1 MSRLLVT
8 TPLVSLGEF
17 RCTPGDA
24 RWSDE
29 NWIGS
34 EHHLVFPRHAVRIR
48 HVGAVGT
55 EIADPTVVVIY
66 PPDGRYERELVDPR
80 GDECVFLTLAPELAG
95 EPSFARL
102 RAGFA
107 PATGA
112 AYAVTTLMA
121 EHARRA
127 EVDPLLAEEA
137 LHAAVADALGT
148 HAAIVDAGALSRD
161 AVDDARAV
169 LATRYAERLSLS
181 DVAGLVG
188 LSPFH
193 LARLF
198 RRRTGTTMH
207 GYREQVRLR
216 ISLHML
222 ADHRR
227 DLARLALELGYSS
240 HSHFATSF
248 RRVFGASPSAVTPPS
263 EDLRTILKAAR
274 PPGFLP

>member
-8 TPLVSLGEF
+8 TPLVALGEF
-17 RCTPGDA
+17 RCPPGDA
-24 RWSDE
+24 RWSTE

-34 EHHLVFPRHAVRIR
+34 EHHLVFPRRAVRIR
-48 HVGAVGT
+48 HAGT
-55 EIADPTVVVIY
+55 AGPEVADPTVVVIY

-80 GDECVFLTLAPELAG
+80 GDACVFLTLS
-95 EPSFARL
+95 PSFAGELSDGRL
-102 RAGFA
+102 GAGFA
-107 PATGA
+107 PVTGA
-112 AYAVTTLMA
+112 AYALASLLA

-137 LHAAVADALGT
+137 MHVAVAHALG
-148 HAAIVDAGALSRD
+148 AQSVAGDAGPRRND

-181 DVAGLVG
+181 DVADLVG

-193 LARLF
+193 LARQF
-198 RRRTGTTMH
+198 RRRTGMTMH
-207 GYREQVRLR
+207 GYRDQVRLR

-248 RRVFGASPSAVTPPS
+248 RCAFGASPSAVTPPS
-263 EDLRTILKAAR
+263 EDLRTILKATH